1 MSYGVSAA
9 LQAGVYQALIAD
21 TALGALVGA
30 DIYDA
35 IPSGT
40 VPSLYVAL
48 GPELA
53 KDRSDKTG
61 NGAEHEFTVSVLT
74 DSAGFASAKGAA
86 AAISD
91 ALVDADIT
99 LSRGSLVSLNF
110 YRAKAVRVGTG
121 DDRRIDLTFRA
132 RVQDSQ

>member
-9 LQAGVYQALIAD
+9 LQSAVYQALIGD
-21 TALGALVGA
+21 SALGALVGT

-61 NGAEHEFTVSVLT
+61 AGAEHEFTVSVVT
-74 DSAGFASAKGAA
+74 DSAGFASAKTAA
-86 AAISD
+86 AAVSD
-91 ALVDADIT
+91 VLVDADLT

-110 YRAKAVRVGTG
+110 YRAKAIRVGTA
-121 DDRRIDLTFRA
+121 DERRIDLTFRA
-132 RVQDSQ
+132 RVQDS

>member
-9 LQAGVYQALIAD
+9 LQAAIYQALFAD
-21 TALGALVGA
+21 VTLAGLVGT

-35 IPSGT
+35 LPSGV

-61 NGAEHEFTVSVLT
+61 GGAEHEFTVSVVT
-74 DSAGFASAKGAA
+74 DSSGFAVAKSAA
-86 AAISD
+86 AAVSD
-91 ALVDADIT
+91 VLVNADLT

-110 YRAKAVRVGTG
+110 HRAKAVRVGAA
-121 DDRRIDLTFRA
+121 DERRIDLTFRA
-132 RVQDSQ
+132 RVQDD

>member
-9 LQAGVYQALIAD
+9 LQAAIYQALVAD
-21 TALGALVGA
+21 GTLGALVGTA
-30 DIYDA
+30 IYDA

-61 NGAEHEFTVSVLT
+61 AGAEHEFTVSVLT
-74 DSAGFASAKGAA
+74 DSSGFASAKGAA
-86 AAISD
+86 AAVSD
-91 ALVDADIT
+91 VLVDADLT

-110 YRAKAVRVGTG
+110 YRAKAVRVGTA
-121 DDRRIDLTFRA
+121 DERRIDLTFRA
-132 RVQDSQ
+132 RVQDS